1 MKFFMLTLKKEPIK
15 RSGGA
20 WSILQGMG
28 KQEDTVAAPKIRCD
42 SLYIIW
48 KKTITAAW
56 LSVARNVA
64 VR

>member
-20 WSILQGMG
+20 WSILQGM
-28 KQEDTVAAPKIRCD
+28 DTVAAPKIRCD